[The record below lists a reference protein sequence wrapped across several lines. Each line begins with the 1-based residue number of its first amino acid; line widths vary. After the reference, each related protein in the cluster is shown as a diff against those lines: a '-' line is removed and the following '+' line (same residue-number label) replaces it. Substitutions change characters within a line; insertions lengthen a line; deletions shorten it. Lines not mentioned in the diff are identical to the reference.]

1 LISDLEV
8 ERALDYLRD
17 NATADA
23 QARADALYLEQW
35 VKTER
40 ARLTTEQAGMSNAA
54 AVAVAESH
62 PEYLRA
68 LSAYK
73 AAVTEDY
80 RRRFLREAA
89 AARIEAYRTQEASRR
104 AEGRMFG
111 NG

>member
-1 LISDLEV
+1 VITDAEV

-17 NATADA
+17 AATADA

-40 ARLTTEQAGMSNAA
+40 ARLTTEQAGVSNAA
-54 AVAVAESH
+54 AVAIAECH

-68 LSAYK
+68 LNAYK

-89 AARIEAYRTQEASRR
+89 AARVNAWQTMSANER
-104 AEGRMFG
+104 AQRI
-111 NG
+111 